1 MTRTKK
7 RRIGPPMRL
16 FAQGISLLCYF
27 LDKIF
32 GIGRK

>member
-7 RRIGPPMRL
+7 WCAGPPMRL
-16 FAQGISLLCYF
+16 FAQGKSTLCYF
-27 LDKIF
+27 FDKIF